1 MTRHIAVGFLVVATV
16 AGMGWKLASHSET
29 SAAGLQ
35 EISLS
40 QNSEHSYAW
49 NDRSMGKRVRVRV
62 MLKEFGD
69 ELSATAQVPQ
79 ISVAA
84 E

>member
-1 MTRHIAVGFLVVATV
+1 M
-16 AGMGWKLASHSET
+16 AGMGWKLASHSEL
-29 SAAGLQ
+29 SAGLQ

-49 NDRSMGKRVRVRV
+49 NDQNTGKRVRVRV

-69 ELSATAQVPQ
+69 ELSATAQIPQ

-84 E
+84 D